1 MTITRFEMGP
11 RFSEMTVVDIG
22 SAKLIYLA
30 GQVAQN
36 TSLDVSGQT
45 REVLNYIDQL
55 LAQAGANKTHIVQV
69 RIYLAS
75 TGDYAVMNAIWDSWV
90 APGHTPAR
98 TTIGTRLVNMEYK
111 IEIEVTAAIPAQ
123 SGA

>member
-1 MTITRFEMGP
+1 MTISRFEMGP
-11 RFSEMTVVDIG
+11 RFSEMTVVDLG
-22 SAKLIYLA
+22 NAKLIYLA
-30 GQVAQN
+30 GQDAQK

-45 REVLNYIDQL
+45 REVLQYIDHL
-55 LAQAGANKTHIVQV
+55 LAQAGANKTHIVSA

-75 TGDYAVMNAIWDSWV
+75 TGDYAVMNAVWDSWV

-111 IEIEVTAAIPAQ
+111 IEIEITAAL
-123 SGA
+123 SGLT